1 MWVKSPVSQS
11 RHENFFFSLLVVSQ
25 DFHLCYALGS
35 CIPSWEVDGIC
46 FTGAQVSKCAP
57 LSRVGFLTRD

>member
-1 MWVKSPVSQS
+1 M
-11 RHENFFFSLLVVSQ
+11 RIFFFSLLVVSQ